1 MSQVSYRFG
10 FKVPGRILTGFLL
23 KDWLVMY
30 YMQELSVL
38 GFIFH
43 ILPIY
48 SYDAVFLKIIFPFIA

>member
-1 MSQVSYRFG
+1 
-10 FKVPGRILTGFLL
+10 
-23 KDWLVMY
+23 MY